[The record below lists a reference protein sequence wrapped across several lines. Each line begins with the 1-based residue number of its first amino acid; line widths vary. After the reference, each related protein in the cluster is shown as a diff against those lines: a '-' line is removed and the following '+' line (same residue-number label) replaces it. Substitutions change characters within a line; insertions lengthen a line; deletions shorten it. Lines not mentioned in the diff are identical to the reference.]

1 MENLDKILLSL
12 IERQFTEELD
22 VIQDTMIN
30 YYSLKNQ
37 KDQNQNTVLL
47 YRNLMRDM
55 LKYFELLSKRISKI
69 LEIDSNTIYNALI
82 DLFIKT

>member
-55 LKYFELLSKRISKI
+55 LKYFDLLSKRISKI